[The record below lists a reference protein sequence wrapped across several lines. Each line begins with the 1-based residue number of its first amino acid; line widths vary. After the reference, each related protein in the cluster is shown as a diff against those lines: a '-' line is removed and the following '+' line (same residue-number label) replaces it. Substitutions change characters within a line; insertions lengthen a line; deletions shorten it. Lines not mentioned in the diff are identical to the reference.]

1 MSTRTI
7 RIRTAAAADAAGV
20 ASVHDAAWM
29 EAYRGI
35 IPGAHLER
43 MVQRRGTS
51 WWANAIAKGSRIAVL
66 DFNDTIAGYA
76 SYGRNRAV
84 SLPYRGEIFE
94 LYLLPEFQGVG
105 FGRRLFSAAQ
115 RELAGHGLTSLVVW
129 SLADNERAIQF
140 YEKLGGLMVG
150 RAHENFG
157 DVSRERLAFGWR

>member
-7 RIRTAAAADAAGV
+7 RIRVAEPADAAGV
-20 ASVHDAAWM
+20 AEVHDAAWM

-43 MVQRRGTS
+43 MVQRRGQS
-51 WWANAIAKGSRIAVL
+51 WWANALSRGSRIAVL
-66 DFNDTIAGYA
+66 DFDDTIAGYA

-94 LYLLPEFQGVG
+94 LYLKPEYQGLG
-105 FGRRLFSAAQ
+105 FGHRLFSAAQ
-115 RELAGHGLTSLVVW
+115 KELANLGLNSVLVW
-129 SLADNERAIQF
+129 SLADNERAIAF
-140 YEKLGGLMVG
+140 YERLGGMMVG
-150 RAHENFG
+150 RAHETFG